1 MKSTLKKGLIIGK
14 NSIKLDKWLIENK
27 TMQIEKLADQPID
40 IKETNEKNEQ
50 QKGYSKARMN
60 IINKPN

>member
-1 MKSTLKKGLIIGK
+1 M

-27 TMQIEKLADQPID
+27 TMQIKKTRLLAHWY

-50 QKGYSKARMN
+50 Q
-60 IINKPN
+60 NKLQQYYG